1 MVYKPGP
8 QMFISD
14 TLSRAALFLR
24 RTQTDTPDYQIF
36 QVHKEE
42 RFRQEVQQ
50 TSLEE
55 ATFDT
60 DQRLE

>member
-1 MVYKPGP
+1 
-8 QMFISD
+8 MFISD
-14 TLSRAALFLR
+14 ALSRAALFLR
-24 RTQTDTPDYQIF
+24 RNQTDTPDLLIF

-42 RFRQEVQQ
+42 RFRQEVEQ

-55 ATFDT
+55 VTFDT